1 MRTLYNLR
9 DYKGLKSFI
18 EIVKKDNELD
28 KWLVCD
34 IEHYAALIEIQF
46 HKRLDKGKLLLSKCI
61 KNLLYENDNNFLSV
75 KSRIFTTLANHYSSD
90 KNSKDYINE
99 SIEIKKQ
106 LSDKPGLARSYGSL
120 SRLLFAENPISNET
134 LEATKKWFIINEENK
149 DIFGIIFSRNFL
161 GKIYFSIHKTNQS
174 KDDNLKNSKQQYN
187 ENIKLL
193 NNKIDQGSQIQIF
206 TSFADLMEI
215 AKFEKDENTFLDL
228 SSKLY
233 NLLNDFEK
241 IENKFYIDIFKNAFS
256 SKFKNA
262 VYSKQNIKEIFN

>member
-1 MRTLYNLR
+1 M
-9 DYKGLKSFI
+9 
-18 EIVKKDNELD
+18 
-28 KWLVCD
+28 
-34 IEHYAALIEIQF
+34 
-46 HKRLDKGKLLLSKCI
+46 
-61 KNLLYENDNNFLSV
+61 
-75 KSRIFTTLANHYSSD
+75 
-90 KNSKDYINE
+90 
-99 SIEIKKQ
+99 
-106 LSDKPGLARSYGSL
+106 
-120 SRLLFAENPISNET
+120 SNET

-161 GKIYFSIHKTNQS
+161 GKIYFNIHKTNQS

-241 IENKFYIDIFKNAFS
+241 IENKFFIDIFKNAFS

>member
-1 MRTLYNLR
+1 ML
-9 DYKGLKSFI
+9 F
-18 EIVKKDNELD
+18 
-28 KWLVCD
+28 
-34 IEHYAALIEIQF
+34 
-46 HKRLDKGKLLLSKCI
+46 
-61 KNLLYENDNNFLSV
+61 
-75 KSRIFTTLANHYSSD
+75 
-90 KNSKDYINE
+90 
-99 SIEIKKQ
+99 
-106 LSDKPGLARSYGSL
+106 RS
-120 SRLLFAENPISNET
+120 SNET

-161 GKIYFSIHKTNQS
+161 GKIYFNIHKTNQS

-193 NNKIDQGSQIQIF
+193 NNKIDQESQIQIF

-241 IENKFYIDIFKNAFS
+241 IENKFFIDIFNNAFS
-256 SKFKNA
+256 SKFKNT
-262 VYSKQNIKEIFN
+262 VYSKQHIKEIFN